1 MYTRMTTRMM
11 MTSYKAQLNYK
22 MADLSAKAEAVQNE
36 RKYQRDSED
45 TVSSTRAY
53 QYRRETA
60 RNEMYLENTKTMASL
75 LDTREGVVQNLS
87 DMAKTVRSDILSAIT
102 GTSSLESRTAY
113 AQQLNEMQD
122 QAIQFLNTSYGGQFL
137 FGGIS
142 TKKVPYE
149 IKDKTVHYRGV
160 PVDGLTKEKM
170 SQYQNLKSMD
180 FAALKAE
187 AAGDQ
192 DQLAKLDEQEKQLNE
207 LQKELDANLG
217 KLEEFQKE
225 TQFVDLGFGLAVTDG
240 EVNPNSAY
248 NMASNGV
255 SFLGSSV
262 DDKNGKSMNFVQ
274 LIGDLADAIVQ
285 DPIDQDYIKQL
296 TDNMK
301 EAETSL
307 VMELTELGSQM
318 NFMETNQTRIE
329 DVLKNLAEKTN
340 SAEFIP
346 EAEAITNF
354 EQAQY
359 AYRASLQIGSQILTM
374 SFLDYMR

>member
-22 MADLSAKAEAVQNE
+22 MADVSAKAEAVQNE
-36 RKYQRDSED
+36 RKYQRDSDD

-75 LDTREGVVQNLS
+75 LDTREGVVQDLS
-87 DMAKTVRSDILSAIT
+87 DMAKTVRSDILGAIT

-113 AQQLNEMQD
+113 AQQLWEMQD
-122 QAIQFLNTSYGGQFL
+122 QAIQFLNTSYGNQFL

-180 FAALKAE
+180 ANALTP
-187 AAGDQ
+187 DQ
-192 DQLAKLDEQEKQLNE
+192 QTELDK

-225 TQFVDLGFGLAVTDG
+225 TQFVDLGFGLAINGD
-240 EVNPNSAY
+240 EINPNSVY
-248 NMASNGV
+248 NMASNGIT
-255 SFLGSSV
+255 FLGYGTDK
-262 DDKNGKSMNFVQ
+262 DDGRSMNFVQ
-274 LIGDLADAIVQ
+274 LIGDLADAIVE

-296 TDNMK
+296 TDNFK

>member
-87 DMAKTVRSDILSAIT
+87 DMAKTVRSDILGAIT

-240 EVNPNSAY
+240 EVNPDRK
-248 NMASNGV
+248 
-255 SFLGSSV
+255 SV
-262 DDKNGKSMNFVQ
+262 V
-274 LIGDLADAIVQ
+274 
-285 DPIDQDYIKQL
+285 
-296 TDNMK
+296 
-301 EAETSL
+301 
-307 VMELTELGSQM
+307 
-318 NFMETNQTRIE
+318 
-329 DVLKNLAEKTN
+329 
-340 SAEFIP
+340 
-346 EAEAITNF
+346 
-354 EQAQY
+354 
-359 AYRASLQIGSQILTM
+359 
-374 SFLDYMR
+374 